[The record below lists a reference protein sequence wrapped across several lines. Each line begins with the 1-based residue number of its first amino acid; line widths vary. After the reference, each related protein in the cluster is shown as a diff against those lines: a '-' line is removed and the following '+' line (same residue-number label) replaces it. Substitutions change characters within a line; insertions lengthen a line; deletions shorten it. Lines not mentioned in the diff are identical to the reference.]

1 LILIRIITRT
11 FRKAF
16 IPCQKS
22 QQKVSTF
29 APETCF
35 ASDSFSM
42 FVFVKNRLLKK
53 GFLSCTKQCHPQS
66 PQTGDASQSTFLGR
80 SNLDPHLISSADL
93 QLFGV
98 DLAQLLL
105 KNHVLGI
112 NRDLLDIHWGLS
124 QQGYSCFF
132 FVQRFNCLV
141 SVHLQP
147 PRLQRRDVRH
157 RAGHVSFAAAWHSF
171 DATPRLPEA

>member
-1 LILIRIITRT
+1 MYKTVSS
-11 FRKAF
+11 
-16 IPCQKS
+16 PKS
-22 QQKVSTF
+22 
-29 APETCF
+29 P
-35 ASDSFSM
+35 
-42 FVFVKNRLLKK
+42 
-53 GFLSCTKQCHPQS
+53 
-66 PQTGDASQSTFLGR
+66 TGDPSQSTFLGR

-105 KNHVLGI
+105 KNHALGI

-132 FVQRFNCLV
+132 LVQRFNCLV

-157 RAGHVSFAAAWHSF
+157 RAGHVSFAAAWQSF
-171 DATPRLPEA
+171 DATPRLPEAWGVWLVVGGFGFQPIWKICPSQIGHLPQGWK